1 MASGARTMTSRD
13 ASGKAPKSA
22 SNEAKTYVTPQE
34 AADWFLTD
42 LAEVSGYAVA
52 DWTEGKRLSAYA
64 SFRPIL
70 TAPDPWYFAGIV
82 ALESCKICDLFPR
95 EHSDE
100 VLREVFAR
108 MDRIVGREDDEVS
121 KLVFVLMGRMGMGAL
136 IMHRKVPDILLG
148 KVMMILLGSAA
159 AAAPHMPTDAAHEQI
174 RAALKLGEPVWW
186 SMFNR
191 TFSFDDVRKEEPTP
205 RLVPS
210 VYAGDADLALAAE

>member
-1 MASGARTMTSRD
+1 MASGARKLASRD
-13 ASGKAPKSA
+13 ASGRAPKST
-22 SNEAKTYVTPQE
+22 SDEAKTFVSPQE

-64 SFRPIL
+64 SYRPIL

-95 EHSDE
+95 EQSDQ
-100 VLREVFAR
+100 VLREVLGR
-108 MDRIVGREDDEVS
+108 VDRVAGREDDEVS

-148 KVMMILLGSAA
+148 KVMMILLGSASA
-159 AAAPHMPTDAAHEQI
+159 AAQHMPTDAAHEQI

-186 SMFNR
+186 PMFNR
-191 TFSFDDVRKEEPTP
+191 TFTFEDVRKEEAPP

>member
-1 MASGARTMTSRD
+1 MAKGTLPSAPQD
-13 ASGKAPKSA
+13 A
-22 SNEAKTYVTPQE
+22 AKTLVSPQE

-42 LAEVSGYAVA
+42 MAEVSGYAVA
-52 DWTEGKRLSAYA
+52 DWTDGKLLSAYA
-64 SFRPIL
+64 TFRPIL

-82 ALESCKICDLFPR
+82 ALEGCKICDLFPR
-95 EHSDE
+95 EYSDE

-108 MDRIVGREDDEVS
+108 MDRVVGRDDDKVS
-121 KLVFVLMGRMGMGAL
+121 KLTLLILGRLGMGAL

-148 KVMMILLGSAA
+148 KVMMILLGSAT

-191 TFSFDDVRKEEPTP
+191 RYDFKDTRKDEPP
-205 RLVPS
+205 ARLVPS
-210 VYAGDADLALAAE
+210 VYANDAFVAQAAE